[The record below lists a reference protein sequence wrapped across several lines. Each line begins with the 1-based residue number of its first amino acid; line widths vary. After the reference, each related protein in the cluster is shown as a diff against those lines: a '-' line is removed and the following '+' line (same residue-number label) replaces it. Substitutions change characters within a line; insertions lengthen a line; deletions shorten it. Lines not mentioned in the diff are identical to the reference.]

1 MAWFMKKQTLLSII
15 ESPMHPNYTD
25 LYQQKGLSEIRVN
38 SIRKAINL
46 VKKQPVDYIVAEFF
60 YAYSTN
66 YSGVHKSNLDVLL
79 VSLKKYSPAT
89 RVIVLVE
96 KGEKQYVDVLEAL
109 DYPLHALLV
118 HPLSRQRM
126 TAALSINQG

>member
-1 MAWFMKKQTLLSII
+1 MSHSDIISII
-15 ESPMHPNYTD
+15 ESPMHPNYSD
-25 LYQQKGLSEIRVN
+25 LYRQKGLQEIKVN

-46 VKKQPVDYIVAEFF
+46 IKKKPVDYIVAEFF

-79 VSLKKYSPAT
+79 VSLRKYSPQC

-96 KGEKQYVDVLEAL
+96 KEEFKFVNVLNSL
-109 DYPLHALLV
+109 DFPIYAVLV
-118 HPLSRQRM
+118 HPTTS
-126 TAALSINQG
+126 NQVEELLDYSV

>member
-1 MAWFMKKQTLLSII
+1 
-15 ESPMHPNYTD
+15 MHPNYSA
-25 LYQQKGLSEIRVN
+25 LYRSKGLSEIKVN

-46 VKKQPVDYIVAEFF
+46 VKKEPVKYIIAEFF

-79 VSLKKYSPAT
+79 VSLRKYSPAT

-96 KGEKQYVDVLEAL
+96 KNESQYVNVLDAL
-109 DYPLHALLV
+109 NFPLHAVLV
-118 HPLSRQRM
+118 HPVNAEQM
-126 TAALSINQG
+126 AALLEE

>member
-1 MAWFMKKQTLLSII
+1 MATANIISIV
-15 ESPMHPNYTD
+15 ESSLHPNYSE
-25 LYQQKGLSEIRVN
+25 LYRDKGLSETKVN

-46 VKKQPVDYIVAEFF
+46 VKKHPAQFIVAEFF

-79 VSLKKYSPAT
+79 VSLRKYSPET

-96 KGEKQYVDVLEAL
+96 KSEHQYVNVLDAL
-109 DYPLHALLV
+109 DYPLHAVLV
-118 HPLSRQRM
+118 HPVQREQLE
-126 TAALSINQG
+126 ALL

>member
-1 MAWFMKKQTLLSII
+1 MQQHMVSII

-25 LYQQKGLSEIRVN
+25 LYHKKGLSETKVT

-46 VKKQPVDYIVAEFF
+46 IKKQPVDYIVAEFF

-79 VSLKKYSPAT
+79 VSLKKYSPNT

-96 KGEKQYVDVLEAL
+96 KDERQFVTVLDAL
-109 DYPLHALLV
+109 DYPLHAVLV
-118 HPLSRQRM
+118 HPVTS
-126 TAALSINQG
+126 NQMEAVFD